1 MKKKYFWDEHPILF
15 GTILFCGGFVLSL
28 ALQKTV
34 SGFVLLLLML
44 CMPVGAVFISKG
56 FKQKRNKRKIQD
68 FHRAM
73 GEMVDKKNKTETEPG
88 YENLYRSDVVKKVI
102 DLNKARANLT
112 IYQLADLMEFYKVYT
127 NEDGRYIRVNNK
139 QQYNKTIRE
148 MVRIFSTFVPFEK
161 VTALPE
167 NEYKPYM
174 DEISD
179 EINKSKNIEEKL
191 IAYSNISN
199 YPFEIRL
206 SKDPILKMIV
216 KSPRCKEYWGII
228 IIDNTSGI
236 KEAMNNL
243 EELSTCLIEK
253 CTSSKDVDD
262 ISKELNIIGLY
273 FLNKKEINNNELTLF
288 TSYKNNL
295 VDEKKKEIKNIEDK
309 TIGSKQND
317 KKVMANNVEQ
327 ELNNYI
333 SDSCNDYKLVLK
345 SDEILNLLIKTLHAK
360 EYAALVVMKDKLGN
374 QKSLDKYIEF
384 INYLIM
390 ICDDFQDA
398 ANWSIEVITFNK
410 YLRAEN
416 VISKETSEKI
426 IEEANK
432 GFDAVQNDGG
442 SKFRSITRIQEK
454 YKKLNTGNQRIE
466 ISHFEIVDFLVNL
479 ADAKNNLSKDQYTAV
494 INKYNSYRY
503 DTELHS
509 MNLAEYQAYAANV
522 VIRGFNELA
531 PYEKYSGQDE
541 KETKKLVEEI
551 NKAYENNLEL
561 IKKRFGF

>member
-179 EINKSKNIEEKL
+179 EIN
-191 IAYSNISN
+191 
-199 YPFEIRL
+199 
-206 SKDPILKMIV
+206 LKI
-216 KSPRCKEYWGII
+216 
-228 IIDNTSGI
+228 
-236 KEAMNNL
+236 
-243 EELSTCLIEK
+243 
-253 CTSSKDVDD
+253 
-262 ISKELNIIGLY
+262 
-273 FLNKKEINNNELTLF
+273 
-288 TSYKNNL
+288 
-295 VDEKKKEIKNIEDK
+295 
-309 TIGSKQND
+309 
-317 KKVMANNVEQ
+317 
-327 ELNNYI
+327 
-333 SDSCNDYKLVLK
+333 
-345 SDEILNLLIKTLHAK
+345 
-360 EYAALVVMKDKLGN
+360 
-374 QKSLDKYIEF
+374 
-384 INYLIM
+384 
-390 ICDDFQDA
+390 
-398 ANWSIEVITFNK
+398 
-410 YLRAEN
+410 
-416 VISKETSEKI
+416 
-426 IEEANK
+426 
-432 GFDAVQNDGG
+432 
-442 SKFRSITRIQEK
+442 
-454 YKKLNTGNQRIE
+454 
-466 ISHFEIVDFLVNL
+466 
-479 ADAKNNLSKDQYTAV
+479 
-494 INKYNSYRY
+494 
-503 DTELHS
+503 
-509 MNLAEYQAYAANV
+509 
-522 VIRGFNELA
+522 
-531 PYEKYSGQDE
+531 
-541 KETKKLVEEI
+541 
-551 NKAYENNLEL
+551 
-561 IKKRFGF
+561 